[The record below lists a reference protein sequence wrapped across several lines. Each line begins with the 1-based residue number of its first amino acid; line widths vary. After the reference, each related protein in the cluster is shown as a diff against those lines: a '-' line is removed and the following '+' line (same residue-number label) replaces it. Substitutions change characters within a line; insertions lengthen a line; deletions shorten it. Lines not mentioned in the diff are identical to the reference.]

1 MTHPAQNF
9 KTLLVIVALCLP
21 LGCSND
27 SSAPQTIQMTKHLQT
42 LQVQSQILE
51 EQALSIE
58 SQIDEIRRAN
68 TDTNPQRLKLFG
80 SSSTLSKKHMIKCS
94 KRCLL
99 LENTYVKQHLLD
111 NSR

>member
-68 TDTNPQRLKLFG
+68 TDTQSAEIKTLREQFNTLKETHDKMQQEM
-80 SSSTLSKKHMIKCS
+80 STLREYLRQTTSP
-94 KRCLL
+94 R
-99 LENTYVKQHLLD
+99 
-111 NSR
+111 